1 MVLLSTVEQ
10 VPQFSFTRLAGA
22 DVKLGVEMTSTGEV
36 ACFGEDRY
44 EAYLKALLSTGFNL
58 PNKTVLL
65 SIGRAKV
72 SLFLCVHVCLCV
84 SVCVHPRLRVSV
96 FVCLCVICL

>member
-1 MVLLSTVEQ
+1 MVMLLCCKQ

-58 PNKTVLL
+58 PNKTVLV

-72 SLFLCVHVCLCV
+72 RGYCCS
-84 SVCVHPRLRVSV
+84 
-96 FVCLCVICL
+96 I

>member
-1 MVLLSTVEQ
+1 MLVSRSGDHDYPISVLMLQYVKQ

-58 PNKTVLL
+58 PEKTVLV

-72 SLFLCVHVCLCV
+72 C
-84 SVCVHPRLRVSV
+84 VCVYVCV
-96 FVCLCVICL
+96 FVDVCW

>member
-1 MVLLSTVEQ
+1 MITSCPIVLSSAAVKQ

-58 PNKTVLL
+58 PQKTVLL

-72 SLFLCVHVCLCV
+72 CLFVHLCV
-84 SVCVHPRLRVSV
+84 
-96 FVCLCVICL
+96 

>member
-72 SLFLCVHVCLCV
+72 GLICFCACACVCL
-84 SVCVHPRLRVSV
+84 SVRVYV
-96 FVCLCVICL
+96 CMCLCMY